1 MCIEGVNEGRAK
13 DKLLQGGS
21 GVTERGPLG
30 QRASNR
36 SMAQLPSSSCIQK
49 CPWLGTMP
57 VKEQKAHTLLLLRVM
72 SVAWPW
78 YLMFA
83 IFGENVALAACYSES
98 PARGT
103 SINNY

>member
-1 MCIEGVNEGRAK
+1 
-13 DKLLQGGS
+13 
-21 GVTERGPLG
+21 
-30 QRASNR
+30 
-36 SMAQLPSSSCIQK
+36 
-49 CPWLGTMP
+49 MP